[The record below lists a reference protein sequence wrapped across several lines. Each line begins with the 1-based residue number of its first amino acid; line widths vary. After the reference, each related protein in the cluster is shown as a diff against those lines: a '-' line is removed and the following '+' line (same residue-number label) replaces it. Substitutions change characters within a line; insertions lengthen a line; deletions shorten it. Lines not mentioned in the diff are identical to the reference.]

1 MNHIPKCSSKF
12 SIHHQAKDIKPSQK
26 EFAKENLAQKISK
39 KMLKFSASRYFG
51 KDITNNSKSNIH
63 SIYNNHCTKVV
74 TIVEKKQNGNNIYIK
89 KHSSASQVV
98 QKPQKIKNNLDE
110 KKIRENKS
118 NFLLNK
124 KETAIADSYY
134 NKNIKKENQ
143 PPSSQIGTKLH
154 SSISFGINYNNRPG
168 STSNNNKSISVRISN
183 PKNYSNNN
191 SNKFNSSLN
200 NRSINN
206 IHNNN
211 DKNNNNNNNNI
222 SGHNYNFSYTNNINK
237 ITNNNNNSKHE
248 NLNNTHNTLD
258 IM

>member
-1 MNHIPKCSSKF
+1 MNRIPKCSSKF
-12 SIHHQAKDIKPSQK
+12 SIHQAKDIKPSQK
-26 EFAKENLAQKISK
+26 EFSKENLAQKISK

-63 SIYNNHCTKVV
+63 SIYNNHCTKIV
-74 TIVEKKQNGNNIYIK
+74 TIVDKKQNASNIYIK

-110 KKIRENKS
+110 RKIRENKT
-118 NFLLNK
+118 NFLINK
-124 KETAIADSYY
+124 KEYP
-134 NKNIKKENQ
+134 
-143 PPSSQIGTKLH
+143 PPSSSQGGNKLH
-154 SSISFGINYNNRPG
+154 SSISFGVNYNIRPA

-191 SNKFNSSLN
+191 SNKFNASMN
-200 NRSINN
+200 NRSVNS
-206 IHNNN
+206 NNN
-211 DKNNNNNNNNI
+211 A

-237 ITNNNNNSKHE
+237 IVNNNIKNE
-248 NLNNTHNTLD
+248 NMNKTHNALD

>member
-63 SIYNNHCTKVV
+63 SIYNNHCTKIV
-74 TIVEKKQNGNNIYIK
+74 TIVDKKQNASNIYIK

-110 KKIRENKS
+110 RKIRENKT
-118 NFLLNK
+118 NFLINK
-124 KETAIADSYY
+124 KEYP
-134 NKNIKKENQ
+134 
-143 PPSSQIGTKLH
+143 PPSSSQGGNKLH
-154 SSISFGINYNNRPG
+154 SSISFGVNYNIRPT

-191 SNKFNSSLN
+191 SNKFNASMN
-200 NRSINN
+200 NRSINS
-206 IHNNN
+206 
-211 DKNNNNNNNNI
+211 NNNNNI

-237 ITNNNNNSKHE
+237 IANNNIKNE
-248 NLNNTHNTLD
+248 NMNKTHNALE

>member
-63 SIYNNHCTKVV
+63 SIYNNHCTKIV
-74 TIVEKKQNGNNIYIK
+74 TIVDKKQNASNIYIK

-110 KKIRENKS
+110 RKIRENKT
-118 NFLLNK
+118 NFLINK
-124 KETAIADSYY
+124 KEYP
-134 NKNIKKENQ
+134 
-143 PPSSQIGTKLH
+143 PPSSSQGGNKLH
-154 SSISFGINYNNRPG
+154 SSISFGVNYNIRPA

-191 SNKFNSSLN
+191 SNKFNASMN
-200 NRSINN
+200 NRSVNS
-206 IHNNN
+206 
-211 DKNNNNNNNNI
+211 NNNNV

-237 ITNNNNNSKHE
+237 IANNNIKNE
-248 NLNNTHNTLD
+248 NMNKTHNALD

>member
-1 MNHIPKCSSKF
+1 MNRIPKCSSKF

-63 SIYNNHCTKVV
+63 SIYNNHCTKIV
-74 TIVEKKQNGNNIYIK
+74 TIVDKKQNASNIYIK

-110 KKIRENKS
+110 RKIRENKT
-118 NFLLNK
+118 NFLINK
-124 KETAIADSYY
+124 KEYP
-134 NKNIKKENQ
+134 
-143 PPSSQIGTKLH
+143 PPSSSQGGNKLH
-154 SSISFGINYNNRPG
+154 SSISFGINYNIRPA

-191 SNKFNSSLN
+191 SNKFNASMN

-206 IHNNN
+206 NNN
-211 DKNNNNNNNNI
+211 A

-237 ITNNNNNSKHE
+237 IVNNNIKNE
-248 NLNNTHNTLD
+248 NMNKTHNALD

>member
-63 SIYNNHCTKVV
+63 SIYNNHCTKIV
-74 TIVEKKQNGNNIYIK
+74 TIVDKKQNASNIYIK

-110 KKIRENKS
+110 RKIRENKT
-118 NFLLNK
+118 NFLINK
-124 KETAIADSYY
+124 KEYP
-134 NKNIKKENQ
+134 
-143 PPSSQIGTKLH
+143 PPSSSQGGNKLH
-154 SSISFGINYNNRPG
+154 SSISFGVNYNIRPA

-191 SNKFNSSLN
+191 SNKFNASIN
-200 NRSINN
+200 NRSINS
-206 IHNNN
+206 
-211 DKNNNNNNNNI
+211 NNNNA

-237 ITNNNNNSKHE
+237 IVNNNIKNE
-248 NLNNTHNTLD
+248 NMNKTHNALD

>member
-63 SIYNNHCTKVV
+63 SIYNNHCTKIV
-74 TIVEKKQNGNNIYIK
+74 TIVDKKQNASNIYIK

-110 KKIRENKS
+110 RKIRENKT
-118 NFLLNK
+118 NFLINK
-124 KETAIADSYY
+124 KEYP
-134 NKNIKKENQ
+134 
-143 PPSSQIGTKLH
+143 PPSSSQGGNKLH
-154 SSISFGINYNNRPG
+154 SSISFGINYNIRPA

-191 SNKFNSSLN
+191 SNKFNASMN

-206 IHNNN
+206 NNN
-211 DKNNNNNNNNI
+211 A

-237 ITNNNNNSKHE
+237 IVNNNIKNE
-248 NLNNTHNTLD
+248 NMNKTHNALD

>member
-63 SIYNNHCTKVV
+63 SIYNNHCTKIV
-74 TIVEKKQNGNNIYIK
+74 TIVDKKQNASNIYIK

-110 KKIRENKS
+110 RKIRENKT
-118 NFLLNK
+118 NFLINK
-124 KETAIADSYY
+124 KEYP
-134 NKNIKKENQ
+134 
-143 PPSSQIGTKLH
+143 PPSSSQGGNKLH
-154 SSISFGINYNNRPG
+154 SSISFGINYNIRPA
-168 STSNNNKSISVRISN
+168 STSNNNNKSISVRISN

-191 SNKFNSSLN
+191 SNKFNASMN

-206 IHNNN
+206 NNN
-211 DKNNNNNNNNI
+211 A

-237 ITNNNNNSKHE
+237 IVNNNIKNE
-248 NLNNTHNTLD
+248 NMNKTHNALD

>member
-63 SIYNNHCTKVV
+63 SIYNNHCTKIV
-74 TIVEKKQNGNNIYIK
+74 TIVDKKQNASNIYIK

-110 KKIRENKS
+110 RKIRENKT
-118 NFLLNK
+118 NFLINK
-124 KETAIADSYY
+124 KEYP
-134 NKNIKKENQ
+134 
-143 PPSSQIGTKLH
+143 PPSSSQGGNKLH
-154 SSISFGINYNNRPG
+154 SSISFGINYNIRPA

-191 SNKFNSSLN
+191 SNKFNGSMN

-206 IHNNN
+206 NNN
-211 DKNNNNNNNNI
+211 T

-237 ITNNNNNSKHE
+237 ITNNNIKNE
-248 NLNNTHNTLD
+248 NMNKTHNALD